1 MLVNFR
7 VKNFKSFKNNTE
19 FSMEA
24 TKLKNLKESNT
35 FEVNNIA
42 LLKSAVI
49 YGANASGKSNLLD
62 AMNKMKTILI
72 SSHSMQKMQTYTH
85 EPFLLNTEFE
95 EKSTLYEIELII
107 NDEMYRYGFEIDK
120 KSIILEEWLYR
131 KKLITR
137 AKETKL
143 FTRVQENITIGANFK
158 EGKKLETKTRADA
171 LFLSIVAQ
179 FNGDIALNIL
189 DWFSLDFQILSSLK
203 SDEFKFSSFETIKD
217 NNYKK
222 DIIKLLKSADV
233 GIYDLDTKKI
243 SVEEFLEIHANN
255 KELNGEFLKKI
266 IEEASGEKIDND
278 DAQKIQTSH
287 MQYDKNNEFKEFKY
301 FDLSFESDGTQRL
314 LALSAPLILVLKK
327 GGVLVIDE
335 LDHSMHT
342 DLVKAIIE
350 LFNSKE
356 MNPNNAQLIF
366 TTHDTNLLSQ
376 ELFRR
381 DQIWFTEK
389 DIYGASKLYSLV
401 EYGKGKARDDLV
413 LEKNYLEGKFGAKP
427 HINSL
432 AFEVS
437 IDGE

>member
-35 FEVNNIA
+35 FKINNIS

-72 SSHSMQKMQTYTH
+72 SSHSMQEMQTYIH

-95 EKSTLYEIELII
+95 KESTLYEIELII
-107 NDEMYRYGFEIDK
+107 NDELYRYGFEIDE

-131 KKLITR
+131 KKLVTR

-143 FTRVQENITIGANFK
+143 FTRIQEKITIGTNFK
-158 EGKKLETKTRADA
+158 EGKKLETKTRVDA

-179 FNGDIALNIL
+179 FNGDISLNIL
-189 DWFSLDFQILSSLK
+189 DWFYLDFKILSSLK
-203 SDEFKFSSFETIKD
+203 SDEFKFSSFDTIKD

-222 DIIKLLKSADV
+222 DIVKLLKSADV

-255 KELNGEFLKKI
+255 KELNGEFLKNF

-287 MQYDKNNEFKEFKY
+287 MKYDKNNEFKEFKY
-301 FDLSFESDGTQRL
+301 FDLSFESMEHND
-314 LALSAPLILVLKK
+314 
-327 GGVLVIDE
+327 
-335 LDHSMHT
+335 
-342 DLVKAIIE
+342 
-350 LFNSKE
+350 
-356 MNPNNAQLIF
+356 
-366 TTHDTNLLSQ
+366 
-376 ELFRR
+376 
-381 DQIWFTEK
+381 
-389 DIYGASKLYSLV
+389 Y
-401 EYGKGKARDDLV
+401 
-413 LEKNYLEGKFGAKP
+413 
-427 HINSL
+427 
-432 AFEVS
+432 
-437 IDGE
+437 